1 MCNKDICNKDIRD
14 LAKLKGIPL
23 WKIANGLGITD
34 ATFSRKLR
42 FELPIE
48 TKEKIKAIINEL
60 SK

>member
-1 MCNKDICNKDIRD
+1 MYNQDIRD
-14 LAKLKGIPL
+14 LAKSKSIPL

-48 TKEKIKAIINEL
+48 TKEKIKTIINEL

>member
-14 LAKLKGIPL
+14 LAKSKGIPL

-34 ATFSRKLR
+34 VTFSKKLR

-48 TKEKIKAIINEL
+48 TKEKIKTIINEL